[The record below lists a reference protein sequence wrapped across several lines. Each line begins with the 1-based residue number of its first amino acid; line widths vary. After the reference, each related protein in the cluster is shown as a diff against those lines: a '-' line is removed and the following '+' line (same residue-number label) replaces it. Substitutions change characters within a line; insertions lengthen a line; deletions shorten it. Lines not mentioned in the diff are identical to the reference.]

1 MNCNKLSMNSVRAMT
16 AMVMSYHGLIATLR
30 FIRAVIKRGRKRKNK
45 TRRMGIEY
53 MDLLLDVLMFSGE
66 VIVWNQTVILMILNL

>member
-53 MDLLLDVLMFSGE
+53 MDLLWDVLMFFGG

>member
-1 MNCNKLSMNSVRAMT
+1 MNSVRAMT
-16 AMVMSYHGLIATLR
+16 VMVMSYHGLIATLR

-53 MDLLLDVLMFSGE
+53 MDLLWDVLMFFGG